1 LGNSSSG
8 VREAPFLGIPS
19 LDVGSRQTD
28 RAFSAS
34 IAKLAAEDTQGIL
47 DFIATNWQKRHE
59 RQAEFGDG
67 NATQRFVDLLKT
79 EAFWQRSM
87 QKQFHDISS

>member
-1 LGNSSSG
+1 MGNSSAG

-34 IAKLAAEDTQGIL
+34 ITKILAHNTDGISN
-47 DFIATNWQKRHE
+47 FIKTDWQKRYH
-59 RQAEFGDG
+59 QQTEFGDG
-67 NATQRFVDLLKT
+67 TATQKFVELLKSR
-79 EAFWQRSM
+79 EFWQHSM

>member
-1 LGNSSSG
+1 
-8 VREAPFLGIPS
+8 
-19 LDVGSRQTD
+19 
-28 RAFSAS
+28 
-34 IAKLAAEDTQGIL
+34 L